1 MVKVEESEL
10 SDKELVDFLSD
21 DSDDGNE
28 TLLNKKYAG
37 KEALIT
43 LETKFPKIVTILGI
57 PKVEEEKHSRLAEVL
72 KKLFIRHLSAKIS
85 DSSIMNIKIHMPV
98 DNEKKTKGICFVTF
112 HDSFQA
118 NEAVKVL
125 NKLKLDAK
133 HLLTASKMDDIENI
147 INRDERVMPINVVG
161 FTREKIRWWLYDE
174 KCREQFIVRYDSH
187 FEVHWL
193 DPLEKEP
200 QLIYTTFK
208 KNAPFS
214 SVQWSNQG
222 SYLVSFHNPGI
233 ALWGGDNFE
242 KLIRLQHKSVKDIS
256 FSPNENYVLTWD
268 GTPASLRNEK
278 SICIWRV
285 ITGKLLRSFITP
297 EYSPR
302 EKIFPHFLWS
312 PDDKYIACIG
322 KQKEVYIYELPSML
336 LLEDREKKRT
346 PLKYSVVKEFDWS
359 PVDNIVS
366 IWIPETNN
374 TPGTLILVEIPSR
387 KELVSRK
394 IYDVSQAS
402 IHWQSKGDYLCL
414 KTTIVKKIGK
424 KGKKEHTQLE
434 IFRMREKNIPVDNIQ
449 IEGVKTKQFHWEESN
464 SNRFALIVRD
474 EATSRQQIRFYKILN
489 KGTTRNVKWTS
500 TFDINNQMNFM
511 KWSPQGTFFI
521 LASLLSEGML
531 YFCFLNSNDEVEVIH
546 KDEHL
551 LVNSVAWS
559 NCGRYLV
566 TSVSNLS
573 GISSS
578 NYKEENSETGFYIW
592 TFQGRCLMTVKK
604 PSFYQFFFRP
614 HPKSLFSDKLKIDI
628 KNNLKDYSKKF
639 DVIDEK
645 IRNSKKNQLISER
658 KNVENSFNE
667 KLEKITKLFQSF
679 KEYELFRRNWE
690 TFESQFEWEEKTV
703 VIEHVLSVKQE
714 IFA

>member
-1 MVKVEESEL
+1 MVRVSEDEL
-10 SDKELVDFLSD
+10 SDKGLEEFLSD
-21 DSDDGNE
+21 DSDDGDE
-28 TLLNKKYAG
+28 ALLNKKYAE

-72 KKLFIRHLSAKIS
+72 KKLFIRHLNAKIS
-85 DSSIMNIKIHMPV
+85 DSSLLNIKIHMPV
-98 DNEKKTKGICFVTF
+98 DEEKKTKGICFVTF
-112 HDSFQA
+112 NDSFQA
-118 NEAVKVL
+118 NEAVKIL

-133 HLLTASKMDDIENI
+133 HVLTASKMDDIENI

-187 FEVHWL
+187 FEVHWF

-233 ALWGGDNFE
+233 ALWGGDTFE
-242 KLIRLQHKSVKDIS
+242 KLIRLQHKSVKEIS

-297 EYSPR
+297 EFSAKDKSFHY
-302 EKIFPHFLWS
+302 FLWS

-322 KQKEVYIYELPSML
+322 KQKEVYVYELPSML
-336 LLEDREKKRT
+336 LMEDHEKKRT
-346 PLKYSVVKEFDWS
+346 PLKYTLVKEFDWS

-366 IWIPETNN
+366 IWIPGTKVA
-374 TPGTLILVEIPSR
+374 PGTLVLVDIPSR

-394 IYDVSQAS
+394 IYDVVHAS

-414 KTTIVKKIGK
+414 KTTIEKKISK
-424 KGKKEHTQLE
+424 KSKKEYTQLE

-449 IEGVKTKQFHWEESN
+449 IEGIKTKQFHWEESN

-474 EATSRQQIRFYKILN
+474 EVTSRQQIRFYKIAN
-489 KGTTRNVKWTS
+489 KGTAKNAKWTS
-500 TFDINNQMNFM
+500 TFDINSQMNFM
-511 KWSPQGTFFI
+511 RWSPQGSYFI
-521 LASLLSEGML
+521 LASLGAEGLL
-531 YFCFLNSNDEVEVIH
+531 YFCHLNSNDEVEVIH

-551 LVNSVAWS
+551 LANSVSWS

-566 TSVSNLS
+566 TS
-573 GISSS
+573 ISSMPNAASS
-578 NYKEENSETGFYIW
+578 NYREENSETGFYIW
-592 TFQGRCLMTVKK
+592 SFQGRCLMTIKK
-604 PSFYQFFFRP
+604 PSFFQFFFRP
-614 HPKSLFSDKLKIDI
+614 HPKSLFSDKLKLDI

-639 DVIDEK
+639 DVMDEK
-645 IRNSKKNQLISER
+645 IRHAKRNQLISDR
-658 KNVENSFNE
+658 KIVETMFNQ
-667 KLEKITKLFQSF
+667 KMEKITQLFQSF
-679 KEYELFRRNWE
+679 KEYEQFKKNWE
-690 TFESQFEWEEKTV
+690 QFENQFEWEEKTV

-714 IFA
+714 IFS

>member
-1 MVKVEESEL
+1 MVKVTESDL
-10 SDKELVDFLSD
+10 SDKELADFLSD

-28 TLLNKKYAG
+28 ALLNKKYAE

-43 LETKFPKIVTILGI
+43 LETNFPKIITILGI
-57 PKVEEEKHSRLAEVL
+57 PKVEAEKHGKLAEVL
-72 KKLFIRHLSAKIS
+72 KKLFIKHLNTKIS
-85 DSSIMNIKIHMPV
+85 DSSVLNIKIHMPT
-98 DNEKKTKGICFVTF
+98 DEENKTKGICFVTF
-112 HDSFQA
+112 NDSFQA
-118 NEAVKVL
+118 NEAVKIL

-133 HLLTASKMDDIENI
+133 HVLTASKMDDIENI
-147 INRDERVMPINVVG
+147 LNRDEHVMPINVVG

-200 QLIYTTFK
+200 ELIYTTFK
-208 KNAPFS
+208 KSAPFS

-242 KLIRLQHKSVKDIS
+242 KLIRLQHKSVKEIS
-256 FSPNENYVLTWD
+256 FSPQENYVLTWD

-278 SICIWRV
+278 AICIWRV

-297 EYSPR
+297 ENRPK
-302 EKIFPHFLWS
+302 EKMFPHFLWS
-312 PDDKYIACIG
+312 PDDKYIACLG
-322 KQKEVYIYELPSML
+322 KQKELYVYELPSML
-336 LLEDREKKRT
+336 LIENQEKKRT
-346 PLKYSVVKEFDWS
+346 PLKYSSVDEFGWS

-366 IWIPETNN
+366 IWIPGTNN

-394 IYDVSQAS
+394 LYDVEAAS

-414 KTTIVKKIGK
+414 KTTISKKIGK
-424 KGKKEHTQLE
+424 KSKKEYTQLE
-434 IFRMREKNIPVDNIQ
+434 IFRMREKNIPVDNVQ
-449 IEGVKTKQFHWEESN
+449 IEGVKAKQFHWEESN
-464 SNRFALIVRD
+464 SNRFALIVRE
-474 EATSRQQIRFYKILN
+474 EATNKQQIRFYKISN
-489 KGTTRNVKWTS
+489 KGATRDAKWTT

-511 KWSPQGTFFI
+511 RWSPQGTYFI
-521 LASLLSEGML
+521 LASLGSEGSL
-531 YFCFLNSNDEVEVIH
+531 YFCYLNSNDEVEVIH

-559 NCGRYLV
+559 NCGRFLV
-566 TSVSNLS
+566 TCVSTVANA
-573 GISSS
+573 SSS
-578 NYKEENSETGFYIW
+578 NYREENSEAGFYIW
-592 TFQGRCLMTVKK
+592 TFQGKCLMRIKK
-604 PSFYQFFFRP
+604 PSFCQFLFRP
-614 HPKSLFSDKLKIDI
+614 HPKSLFSDKLKLEI
-628 KNNLKDYSKKF
+628 KNNLKEYSKKF
-639 DVIDEK
+639 DSIDEK
-645 IRNSKKNQLISER
+645 MRNAKKNALITER
-658 KNVENSFNE
+658 KNVENIFNE
-667 KLEKITKLFQSF
+667 KLEKITKLFQSY
-679 KEYELFRRNWE
+679 KEYEEFRKNWE
-690 TFESQFEWEEKTV
+690 KFENQFEWEEKTI

>member
-1 MVKVEESEL
+1 MVKVSESEL
-10 SDKELVDFLSD
+10 SDKALEEFLSD
-21 DSDDGNE
+21 DSDEGNE
-28 TLLNKKYAG
+28 ELLNKKYTE
-37 KEALIT
+37 KESLIT

-72 KKLFIRHLSAKIS
+72 KKLFIRHLNAKIS
-85 DSSIMNIKIHMPV
+85 DSSLLNIKIDMPV
-98 DNEKKTKGICFVTF
+98 DEEKKTKGICFVTF
-112 HDSFQA
+112 NDSFQA
-118 NEAVKVL
+118 NEAVKIL

-133 HLLTASKMDDIENI
+133 HVLTASKMDDIENI
-147 INRDERVMPINVVG
+147 INRDEHVMPINVVG

-174 KCREQFIVRYDSH
+174 RCREQFIVRYDSH
-187 FEVHWL
+187 FEVHWF

-200 QLIYTTFK
+200 QLIYTTYK
-208 KNAPFS
+208 KSAPFS

-242 KLIRLQHKSVKDIS
+242 KLIRMQHKGVKEIS

-297 EYSPR
+297 EFSARDKSYNY
-302 EKIFPHFLWS
+302 FLWS

-322 KQKEVYIYELPSML
+322 KQKEVYVYELPSML
-336 LLEDREKKRT
+336 LMEDHEKKRT
-346 PLKYSVVKEFDWS
+346 PLKYSFVKEFDWS

-366 IWIPETNN
+366 IWIPGSNV
-374 TPGTLILVEIPSR
+374 TPGTLILVDIPSR

-394 IYDVSQAS
+394 IYDVVHAS

-414 KTTIVKKIGK
+414 KTTIEKKISK
-424 KGKKEHTQLE
+424 KSKKEFTQLE
-434 IFRMREKNIPVDNIQ
+434 IFRIREKNIPVDNIQ
-449 IEGVKTKQFHWEESN
+449 IEGIKTKQFHWEESN

-474 EATSRQQIRFYKILN
+474 EATSRQQIRFYKIEN
-489 KGTTRNVKWTS
+489 KGTARNAKWTS
-500 TFDINNQMNFM
+500 TFDINSQMNFM
-511 KWSPQGTFFI
+511 RWSPQGSYFI
-521 LASLLSEGML
+521 LASLGSEGLL
-531 YFCFLNSNDEVEVIH
+531 YFCCFNTNDEVEVIH

-551 LVNSVAWS
+551 LANSASWS

-566 TSVSNLS
+566 TSVS
-573 GISSS
+573 SSANAVGTS
-578 NYKEENSETGFYIW
+578 YREENSETGFFIW
-592 TFQGRCLMTVKK
+592 SFQGRCLMTIKK
-604 PSFYQFFFRP
+604 PSFFQFFFRP
-614 HPKSLFSDKLKIDI
+614 HPKSLFSDKQKLDI

-639 DVIDEK
+639 DVMDEK
-645 IRNSKKNQLISER
+645 VRNAKRNQLLSDR
-658 KNVENSFNE
+658 KTVEASFNQRME
-667 KLEKITKLFQSF
+667 KVTQLFHSF
-679 KEYELFRRNWE
+679 KEYEEFKKNWE
-690 TFESQFEWEEKTV
+690 QFESQFEWEEKTV